1 MLNLI
6 TNQGALN
13 NTKNMNKDKHNP
25 NLIILEGPT
34 GVGKTTIQD
43 FLQKTLKSKKIHVD
57 ILPEFSKNK
66 FGKLIERNSHYGQEK
81 PDWLMG
87 ISGLMLFLADKI
99 NRIEMARMDTG
110 KIWICD
116 RFISTEFI
124 LGLKMI
130 SEKEDNLFAQKTI
143 QQVSEW
149 SLKKI
154 SKHSIFVF
162 LDGNVDILQRRLEK
176 RIARK
181 LTQQE
186 FRNLDDEI
194 RGYRQL
200 VNSWKDQNTFVVE
213 NNSSV
218 NIVGNKILN
227 WICSK
232 WHL

>member
-1 MLNLI
+1 MK
-6 TNQGALN
+6 
-13 NTKNMNKDKHNP
+13 KNRHNP
-25 NLIILEGPT
+25 TLIILEGPT

-43 FLQKTLKSKKIHVD
+43 FLQNALKSKKIHVD

-66 FGKLIERNSHYGQEK
+66 LGQLIEKNSHYGQEK
-81 PDWLMG
+81 PEWLMG

-99 NRIEMARMDTG
+99 NRIETARMDAG

-124 LGLKMI
+124 LGLKTI
-130 SEKEDNLFAQKTI
+130 SGKEDNLFAQETI
-143 QQVSEW
+143 QQVFEW

-154 SKHSIFVF
+154 SKHSVFVF
-162 LDGNVDILQRRLEK
+162 FDANVDILQGRLEK
-176 RIARK
+176 RIARR

-186 FRNLDDEI
+186 LINLDDEV
-194 RGYRQL
+194 REYRQL
-200 VNSWKDQNTFVVE
+200 VNSWKNQNTFVVE

-218 NIVGNKILN
+218 DIVGNKILN
-227 WICSK
+227 WIYSK